1 MTDNLFQVFLKIVSL
16 SSIWHLSTVPLLV
29 RILTSLAIAIYGSVQ
44 VRNYVKEKQEITIIG
59 VLILLIVFYHCFFI
73 YKPKFA
79 REKVPWLTIY
89 VISVVG
95 IILL

>member
-1 MTDNLFQVFLKIVSL
+1 MSLFISFLKIVCL
-16 SSIWHLSTVPLLV
+16 SSVWHLSPIPLLV
-29 RILTSLAIAIYGSVQ
+29 RIIASLAIAVYGSVQ

-59 VLILLIVFYHCFFI
+59 VLILLLVFYHCFFI

-79 REKVPWLTIY
+79 REKIPWLTIY
-89 VISVVG
+89 VVSVLG